1 MISVVIPLYN
11 KERYIERAVYSVLS
25 QTFQLFEIVIVND
38 GSTDGSVSVIERMN
52 NPLIRL
58 IHQKNGGVS
67 AARNRGIE
75 EARFEY
81 IAFLDADDEWKENH
95 DLIGTINLGNV
106 EESCFMSDTCY
117 MLSPQYW
124 GQGIMTEVLQAVLKY
139 AFDEIELNRV
149 QAEVF
154 DGNVASVHVLTK
166 CGMRFEGIAR
176 QKYYKKDTFIDTAQ
190 YAVLKS
196 DFKE

>member
-11 KERYIERAVYSVLS
+11 KEQYIERAVYSVLS
-25 QTFQLFEIVIVND
+25 QTFQQFEIVIVND
-38 GSTDGSVSVIERMN
+38 GSTDGSASVIERMD

-95 DLIGTINLGNV
+95 LEIIAGLISKFPECGVFGTSYYYTHFSRHSDSTRTIYLQRRRRNHRQLLRNGFGN
-106 EESCFMSDTCY
+106 
-117 MLSPQYW
+117 
-124 GQGIMTEVLQAVLKY
+124 
-139 AFDEIELNRV
+139 
-149 QAEVF
+149 
-154 DGNVASVHVLTK
+154 
-166 CGMRFEGIAR
+166 
-176 QKYYKKDTFIDTAQ
+176 
-190 YAVLKS
+190 
-196 DFKE
+196 

>member
-25 QTFQLFEIVIVND
+25 QTFQQFEIVIVND

-95 DLIGTINLGNV
+95 LEVIAGLIRKFPECGVFGTSYYYTREN
-106 EESCFMSDTCY
+106 T
-117 MLSPQYW
+117 SPATPILPVPFTFS
-124 GQGIMTEVLQAVLKY
+124 GE
-139 AFDEIELNRV
+139 
-149 QAEVF
+149 
-154 DGNVASVHVLTK
+154 
-166 CGMRFEGIAR
+166 EGIIDN
-176 QKYYKKDTFIDTAQ
+176 YYEMASGIRLPYPYEFIC
-190 YAVLKS
+190 S
-196 DFKE
+196 P

>member
-25 QTFQLFEIVIVND
+25 QTFQQFEIVIVND

-95 DLIGTINLGNV
+95 LEVIAGLVLYPGKHLSRHSDSTRTIHLQRRRRNHRQLLRNGFGNRLPYPY
-106 EESCFMSDTCY
+106 EFIC
-117 MLSPQYW
+117 SP
-124 GQGIMTEVLQAVLKY
+124 
-139 AFDEIELNRV
+139 
-149 QAEVF
+149 
-154 DGNVASVHVLTK
+154 
-166 CGMRFEGIAR
+166 
-176 QKYYKKDTFIDTAQ
+176 
-190 YAVLKS
+190 
-196 DFKE
+196 

>member
-25 QTFQLFEIVIVND
+25 QTFQQFEIVIVND

-95 DLIGTINLGNV
+95 LEVIAGLIRKFPECGVFGTSYYSTRTIHLQRRRRNHRQLLRNGFGNRLPYPY
-106 EESCFMSDTCY
+106 EFIC
-117 MLSPQYW
+117 SP
-124 GQGIMTEVLQAVLKY
+124 
-139 AFDEIELNRV
+139 
-149 QAEVF
+149 
-154 DGNVASVHVLTK
+154 
-166 CGMRFEGIAR
+166 
-176 QKYYKKDTFIDTAQ
+176 
-190 YAVLKS
+190 
-196 DFKE
+196 